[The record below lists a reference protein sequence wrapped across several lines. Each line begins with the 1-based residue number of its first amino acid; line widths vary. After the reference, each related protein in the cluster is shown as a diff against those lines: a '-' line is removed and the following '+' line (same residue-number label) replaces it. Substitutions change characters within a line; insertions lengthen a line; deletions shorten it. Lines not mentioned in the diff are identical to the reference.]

1 MGSGCFACTGPK
13 VEEKDRIQQAIDTLK
28 CTASWDV
35 KNHSPWTEGE
45 TSSSG
50 SRPIA
55 AHVFSYREL
64 AAATKFF
71 RADFLLGE
79 GGFGRV
85 YKGMLESGN
94 QARPMLNDR
103 MKFQQIAD
111 PVFQGQYPP
120 RGLYQALAVAA
131 MCVQEQPSM
140 RPLMGDVV
148 TALSYLSSQPNKP
161 ENQQRPNT
169 YRLTATSTPRRIC
182 QYFTEI

>member
-1 MGSGCFACTGPK
+1 
-13 VEEKDRIQQAIDTLK
+13 
-28 CTASWDV
+28 
-35 KNHSPWTEGE
+35 
-45 TSSSG
+45 
-50 SRPIA
+50 
-55 AHVFSYREL
+55 
-64 AAATKFF
+64 
-71 RADFLLGE
+71 
-79 GGFGRV
+79 
-85 YKGMLESGN
+85 
-94 QARPMLNDR
+94 MLNDR

-169 YRLTATSTPRRIC
+169 YRLTATSTPRRVRRDGEKKLRWRSESD
-182 QYFTEI
+182 QLRRLK